1 MTKHKL
7 LLSHT
12 IGQFWL
18 AGLDLVIFSPK
29 EVDLSIFSTKNDF
42 RRENATYR
50 N

>member
-1 MTKHKL
+1 M
-7 LLSHT
+7 

-29 EVDLSIFSTKNDF
+29 EVDLSISSTKNDSL
-42 RRENATYR
+42 RKNATYG